1 MRRRK
6 RRKRTFSSSS
16 RGRRCV
22 RPPPRPRPRPGRGG
36 RPSPLGAP
44 PPPPSVGATCS
55 SPSASRRSPG
65 GSPDSMVRT
74 RNACLDGQIGGSIL
88 LNPKKSFK
96 LINIQ
101 PTNLPIQRCPLP
113 CFPLALSPLFLARHI
128 GEGIQ
133 RGPAAATCNITLH
146 FCDLARSGTRGN
158 VYIRIC
164 FPSSSQSTDTRRLLA
179 AFSNSTNGN
188 LVAETALKNAAFPLC
203 AAVRPP
209 VRRRSALA
217 FSCGRADRRTDAV
230 RVE

>member
-44 PPPPSVGATCS
+44 PLPPPPSVGATCS

-74 RNACLDGQIGGSIL
+74 RNACLDGQIGGSIF
-88 LNPKKSFK
+88 LNPQKSFK
-96 LINIQ
+96 LIHIQ

-113 CFPLALSPLFLARHI
+113 CFPLALSPLFLATS
-128 GEGIQ
+128 GKEYKEVPQ
-133 RGPAAATCNITLH
+133 QQPATLL
-146 FCDLARSGTRGN
+146 FISAIWRDLAPEEMCTYEFVSPPPPSLPIPVDFWRRFPTRQMA
-158 VYIRIC
+158 I
-164 FPSSSQSTDTRRLLA
+164 
-179 AFSNSTNGN
+179 
-188 LVAETALKNAAFPLC
+188 
-203 AAVRPP
+203 
-209 VRRRSALA
+209 
-217 FSCGRADRRTDAV
+217 
-230 RVE
+230 